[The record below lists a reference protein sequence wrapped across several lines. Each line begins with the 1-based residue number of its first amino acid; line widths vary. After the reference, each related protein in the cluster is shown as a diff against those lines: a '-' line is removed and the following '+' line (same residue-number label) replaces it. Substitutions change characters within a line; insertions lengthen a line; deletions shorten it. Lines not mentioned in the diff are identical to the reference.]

1 MRGGPPPLVALGIPK
16 GFDYSLRMYCA
27 QPSTRRAFTIAPAI
41 FAMFLLVLA
50 LGGVYSWL
58 MYSRLSAA
66 PPGGLSSGGIAAS
79 VIIGTL
85 IGLVLFL
92 VIVSV
97 IAAIVYFA
105 SGRSESAANITIGI
119 FLVLALTGF
128 SVNSYRLATAPPPP
142 KQVTMADQMRA
153 NSDKMQE
160 SMDAQRQ
167 AMQRQS
173 DAVRETMDRH
183 QQAARDAALRQAEA
197 LRNATNRQPTPGQPY
212 TPPPPPATQSNPNT
226 APNTPRPAPPARPNR
241 PAPARAPSADEAAAK
256 PILDALA
263 AEITKQIDEVSAPL
277 PALFDTLSRPP
288 KQDIREI
295 KKRIADITAVRE
307 PLAALS
313 KRLNDMSTEGND
325 KLKAAGIDSV
335 SAAHMF
341 ASDYKAMPRAFAAD
355 AIIRMLDDADT
366 EATVLRDGIGRW
378 SIGKDGKV
386 ESKDFS
392 IKSKANSA
400 RFMLEA
406 SLDRKNRLLD
416 DLKGR

>member
-1 MRGGPPPLVALGIPK
+1 MH
-16 GFDYSLRMYCA
+16 CA
-27 QPSTRRAFTIAPAI
+27 PPSTRRAFTIAPAI

-50 LGGVYSWL
+50 LGGVYGWL

-79 VIIGTL
+79 VIIGTV
-85 IGLVLFL
+85 IGLIIFL

-97 IAAIVYFA
+97 ITAIVYFA

-119 FLVLALTGF
+119 FLVLALSGF
-128 SVNSYRLATAPPPP
+128 SINSYKLATAPPPP

-153 NSDKMQE
+153 NSDKMQQ

-173 DAVRETMDRH
+173 DAVRETMERH
-183 QQAARDAALRQAEA
+183 RQAASDAAQRQAEA
-197 LRNATNRQPTPGQPY
+197 MRNATNNLRNPGQS
-212 TPPPPPATQSNPNT
+212 TPPPPQSAPST
-226 APNTPRPAPPARPNR
+226 APPSTTPRPDRPTRPP
-241 PAPARAPSADEAAAK
+241 PARAPSADEAAAK
-256 PILDALA
+256 AILDALA
-263 AEITKQIDEVSAPL
+263 AEITKQIDDLSAKL
-277 PALFDTLSRPP
+277 PAVLDPLSKPP

-295 KKRIADITAVRE
+295 KKRIADIAAVRE

-313 KRLNDMSTEGND
+313 KRLKDMSKEGDD
-325 KLKAAGIDSV
+325 KLKAAGIESV

-341 ASDYKAMPRAFAAD
+341 ASEYQAMPRSFAAD
-355 AIIRMLDDADT
+355 SLLRILDSADE
-366 EATVLRDGIGRW
+366 EATILRDNIGRW

-386 ESKDFS
+386 DSKDFS

-406 SLDRKNRLLD
+406 HLDRKNALLD